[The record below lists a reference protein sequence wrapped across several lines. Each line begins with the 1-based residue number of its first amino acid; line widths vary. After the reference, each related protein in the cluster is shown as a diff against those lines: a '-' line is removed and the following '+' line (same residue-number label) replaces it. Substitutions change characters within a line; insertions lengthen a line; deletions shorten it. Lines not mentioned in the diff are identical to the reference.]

1 MSSLAQA
8 LRVHRLVQDDVALRM
23 LRMDSL
29 PLVAGVLATHLG
41 APNAS
46 LPTHELHDALDAE
59 LDTLRDHLD
68 LSGRTAKAYCEDW
81 RQAGLLERRI
91 ADEAREEVYEL
102 TPAAR
107 QGLRVVEQLLAPR
120 ASVTESRL
128 VSLLTALHQL
138 ALETDPD
145 TSRRLAALRAEQ
157 QALAE
162 RIERIASGEDTVLD
176 ERRAVERLDDVLTQA
191 ADLPVDFARVRARF
205 GELNQELRRR
215 ILTDEGLP
223 GDVLENVFRGVDL
236 IESSDEGQTFAA
248 FSRMVRDPA
257 MSAAFQADIRAV
269 LERDFAAD
277 LPPATRRAVRGLA
290 RTLQDGSSA
299 VQDTLTEFARGLRR
313 YVLSQEYHGT
323 AVCTWPSGRRSAPPP
338 TPPRPRVPTGRRG
351 GTWTSPACP
360 CAPSGRSPCT
370 IPASST
376 SVLPSRT
383 PPWPRWT
390 WPPCVRSPVRRRST
404 SRNCART

>member
-145 TSRRLAALRAEQ
+145 TSTVYESPSIALNENSQWSSLSASDRNFRSFRRSVAYRRRTAASARLRAERRSSRGGFSLRSCFNN
-157 QALAE
+157 QATLGTIFVTPRATE
-162 RIERIASGEDTVLD
+162 RVT
-176 ERRAVERLDDVLTQA
+176 
-191 ADLPVDFARVRARF
+191 
-205 GELNQELRRR
+205 
-215 ILTDEGLP
+215 GL
-223 GDVLENVFRGVDL
+223 
-236 IESSDEGQTFAA
+236 
-248 FSRMVRDPA
+248 
-257 MSAAFQADIRAV
+257 SAPM
-269 LERDFAAD
+269 
-277 LPPATRRAVRGLA
+277 PPAPLRYCSSMPVYHCWSSRRCSV
-290 RTLQDGSSA
+290 SSS
-299 VQDTLTEFARGLRR
+299 R
-313 YVLSQEYHGT
+313 
-323 AVCTWPSGRRSAPPP
+323 
-338 TPPRPRVPTGRRG
+338 
-351 GTWTSPACP
+351 
-360 CAPSGRSPCT
+360 APSDQPSPGVQ
-370 IPASST
+370 IRISS
-376 SVLPSRT
+376 SGV
-383 PPWPRWT
+383 
-390 WPPCVRSPVRRRST
+390 
-404 SRNCART
+404 